1 MDTPKQ
7 EAPIVFSHFRE
18 ENYGILLFRFFRQF
32 LTKQA
37 GQVIS
42 PAIENPVYHDFLI
55 VNMIKR
61 HIAPADQIAI
71 GNRTAGNQNRRSGF
85 RKLFQG
91 VQLGGNPIQSL
102 FGCTGIGED
111 CGDVALSFPASLPLR
126 LLTTSP

>member
-85 RKLFQG
+85 RKLFQR
-91 VQLGGNPIQSL
+91 VQMGCDSFHRL
-102 FGCTGIGED
+102 FECTWIGKD
-111 CGDVALSFPASLPLR
+111 
-126 LLTTSP
+126 